1 MKRRLFYA
9 LMFVLTLP
17 AVVIAQVT
25 GGNGA
30 CPAIVETALQA
41 ADQFCSA
48 TGRNQICYGNILLNA
63 TSQSE
68 LSVSF
73 DQVGDITD
81 VLNLST
87 LRVSP
92 MDEVTGEWG
101 VAIMRLQ
108 ASLPDTLPGQN
119 VTFILFGDV
128 ELVSNVTPEQI
139 ESGEYQP
146 MQSFYLTTGI
156 GDARC
161 REAPE
166 SGMLV
171 QTPRGVGE
179 VNFVVN
185 EVEVSMGSTI
195 LFQAGTRQNL
205 DVTALE
211 GSAVLKAQN
220 DNVVYPVLA
229 GMQFNMT
236 IVPDTYR
243 LIPVPELPSAYDLS
257 RLEALPLSLLDRPIE
272 IRQPLDKTEL
282 DSIIARLENG
292 EAVCGD
298 EDYLPACENLPLN
311 AGGTPC
317 VLPDAE
323 GNRPE
328 GVDES
333 RPLCDVDALD
343 EF

>member
-1 MKRRLFYA
+1 VKRSIFYV
-9 LMFVLTLP
+9 LMLILTLP

-25 GGNGA
+25 GGGA
-30 CPAIVETALQA
+30 CPVIVETALQA
-41 ADQFCSA
+41 ADQFCRA
-48 TGRNQICYGNILLNA
+48 TGRNQICYGNLLLDA
-63 TSQSE
+63 TSQGESNIHFE
-68 LSVSF
+68 
-73 DQVGDITD
+73 QVGDITD
-81 VLNLST
+81 VLNLSS

-92 MDEVTGEWG
+92 MNEETGEWG

-139 ESGEYQP
+139 ESGDYQP

-195 LFQAGTRQNL
+195 LFQAETPQNL

-220 DNVVYPVLA
+220 DNTVYPVVA
-229 GMQFNMT
+229 GLRFSMT
-236 IVPDTYR
+236 IVPDGRR
-243 LIPVPELPSAYDLS
+243 LIPIPELPAAYDLAQV
-257 RLEALPLSLLDRPIE
+257 EVLPLSLLERPIQ
-272 IRQPLDKTEL
+272 IRQPLIKSEL
-282 DSIIARLENG
+282 DAIIERLDEGLPLCG
-292 EAVCGD
+292 E

-311 AGGTPC
+311 AGGNPC
-317 VLPDAE
+317 VLPDAH

-328 GVDES
+328 GIDEN
-333 RPLCDVDALD
+333 RPLCDV
-343 EF
+343 EG